1 MVEDGLFDAPNP
13 AAASAGDGRISDKR
27 LLQHLRSFVAPI
39 AADAGAV
46 VDDPRALEMARDLA
60 EAFADHPGV
69 SGMTKVEV
77 QAAIAR
83 RRPVDA
89 VLFDAR
95 FDLFVRMGLIRP
107 FLEKK
112 HQPRYVLDP
121 AGMTG
126 LMVFERLGAT
136 GGVDEMI
143 MLLDRTRWLIEH
155 GHAGRDLVVSH
166 LRRCRQLLSVYGST
180 LARLIETAPIGE
192 LIVEQRHHDPR
203 RVEEQVH
210 ALNRLVTDRF
220 GRDHQLGELAFTL
233 VEAELGYRQQVLAA
247 VDRVLDQ
254 GGASLD
260 FSVLTPEQYLSAAL
274 DGDVE
279 QLSAAGAHLVV
290 DPPQPWLDPGA
301 VLDALDEYAPR
312 RRVRIRP
319 PEPAGDPEPDPLAVL
334 ERRRAEEQRRRRLT
348 VEEHLQ
354 GGGEVELTARLR
366 ALGWPTAAKQLVD
379 LLAVAHDPQQPFAVE
394 LGQLLLIDGEGPV
407 TYWHPVFLRRD
418 DPAADKGIG
427 AAAVLEVGMN
437 DAENDGAMSDTEER
451 A

>member
-1 MVEDGLFDAPNP
+1 MAEDGLFDVPGR
-13 AAASAGDGRISDKR
+13 AAASSGDGRVSDAR

-60 EAFADHPGV
+60 EAFANHPGV
-69 SGMTKVEV
+69 SGMTRAEV

-83 RRPVDA
+83 RRPIDIA
-89 VLFDAR
+89 LFEAR
-95 FDLFVRMGLIRP
+95 FDLFVRMGLIHP

-121 AGMTG
+121 VGMTG
-126 LMVFERLGAT
+126 LLVFERLGAT

-143 MLLDRTRWLIEH
+143 MLLDRTHWLVEQ
-155 GHAGRDLVVSH
+155 GRADRDLVVSH

-180 LARLIETAPIGE
+180 LARLIETAPIAE
-192 LIVEQRHHDPR
+192 LIAEQRHHDPR

-220 GRDHQLGELAFTL
+220 GRDHQLGELAFGL

-247 VDRVLDQ
+247 IDRVLDQ

-274 DGDVE
+274 DADLA
-279 QLSAAGAHLVV
+279 QLAAIGAHLVV
-290 DPPQPWLDPGA
+290 DPPQPWLDPGS
-301 VLDALDEYAPR
+301 VLDAIDEYAPR
-312 RRVRIRP
+312 RRVRARP
-319 PEPAGDPEPDPLAVL
+319 PEPAGDPDADPLGVL
-334 ERRRAEEQRRRRLT
+334 EQRHAEGRRRRRLA
-348 VEEHLQ
+348 VESHLQ
-354 GGGEVELTARLR
+354 GAEQVELTATLR
-366 ALGWPTAAKQLVD
+366 ALGWPTAAEQLVD
-379 LLAVAHDPQQPFAVE
+379 LLAIAHDPEQPFAVD
-394 LGQLLLIDGEGPV
+394 LGQMLLIDPEGPV
-407 TYWHPVFLRRD
+407 TYWHPVTLRRHE
-418 DPAADKGIG
+418 PARHEPPGAADETNGTPSK
-427 AAAVLEVGMN
+427 
-437 DAENDGAMSDTEER
+437 SDVAEER

>member
-1 MVEDGLFDAPNP
+1 MVEDGLFDVPRP
-13 AAASAGDGRISDKR
+13 AAARAGDGRISDAR
-27 LLQHLRSFVAPI
+27 LLRHLRSFVAPI

-46 VDDPRALEMARDLA
+46 VEDPRALEMARDLA

-69 SGMTKVEV
+69 SGMTKAQV

-89 VLFDAR
+89 ALFDAR

-121 AGMTG
+121 AGMAG
-126 LMVFERLGAT
+126 LLVFERLGAT

-155 GHAGRDLVVSH
+155 GHADRELVVSH
-166 LRRCRQLLSVYGST
+166 LRRCRQLLSVYGAT
-180 LARLIETAPIGE
+180 LARLIQSAPIGE
-192 LIVEQRHHDPR
+192 LIAEQRHHDPR

-220 GRDHQLGELAFTL
+220 GRDHQLGELAFGL

-274 DGDVE
+274 EADVG
-279 QLSAAGAHLVV
+279 QLAGVGAHLVV
-290 DPPQPWLDPGA
+290 DPPQPWLDPGS
-301 VLDALDEYAPR
+301 VVDALDEYAPR
-312 RRVRIRP
+312 RRIRVRP
-319 PEPAGDPEPDPLAVL
+319 PEPAGDPDPDPLAAL
-334 ERRRAEEQRRRRLT
+334 ERRHADDQRRRRLA

-354 GGGEVELTARLR
+354 GGEQVELTARLR
-366 ALGWPTAAKQLVD
+366 ALGWPAAAEQLMD
-379 LLAVAHDPQQPFAVE
+379 LLAVAHDPGQPFAVE
-394 LGQLLLIDGEGPV
+394 LGQLLLIDADGPV
-407 TYWHPVFLRRD
+407 TYWHPVFLRRS
-418 DPAADKGIG
+418 DPPAEPDAGPGSRNG
-427 AAAVLEVGMN
+427 AAAKPP
-437 DAENDGAMSDTEER
+437 AAMHEAQER